1 VRLTPRLRV
10 LLAFVCALVLVDTI
24 FFTALTPLLPHYA
37 SADGLSKAGAGL
49 LVAAY
54 PLGTLVGSLPGG
66 VLTARLGDRPVVLL
80 GLVLMSAA
88 TLIFGWS
95 SAPVVL
101 DTARFVQG
109 VAGACTWAAA
119 LAWLARAA
127 PAERRGELLGVAFGA
142 AVVGALLGPVV
153 GTIAARAGTGPAFS
167 GAAVLAAGL
176 MAVAFIVPRP
186 DRAEP
191 QRLREAWPAIRDRQV
206 GAGMWLT
213 MLAGLGFGVLDVLAP
228 LRLSRLGAG
237 AIVIGA
243 TFLAEAAIEAVL
255 SPLAGR
261 LSDRRDPLV
270 PVRLSLAVGVAVSL
284 LAPELRSAAWLVTL
298 LILGMPAFG
307 TLFTPAMALLS
318 AGAQRLQVNQGLAF
332 GMTNLAWAAG
342 QAVAAAGSGA
352 LAQATSDIVPYSL
365 LAAACLASSIFLWR
379 ARRSG
384 DADMS

>member
-1 VRLTPRLRV
+1 MRLTPRLRV
-10 LLAFVCALVLVDTI
+10 LLAFVCALVLVDTV

-54 PLGTLVGSLPGG
+54 PLGTLIGSLPGG

-109 VAGACTWAAA
+109 LAGACTWAAA

-167 GAAVLAAGL
+167 AAAVLSAGL

-206 GAGMWLT
+206 GTGMWLT

-228 LRLSRLGAG
+228 LRLSRLGVG

-255 SPLAGR
+255 SPLVGR

-270 PVRLSLAVGVAVSL
+270 PVHLSLAVGVAVSL
-284 LAPELRSAAWLVTL
+284 LAPVLRPAAWLVAL

-318 AGAQRLQVNQGLAF
+318 DGAQRLRVNQGLAF

-365 LAAACLASSIFLWR
+365 LAAACLASLIFLWR
-379 ARRSG
+379 ARRSQT
-384 DADMS
+384 ANMS

>member
-1 VRLTPRLRV
+1 MRLTPRLLV

-54 PLGTLVGSLPGG
+54 PVGTLVGSLPGG

-109 VAGACTWAAA
+109 LAGACTWAAA

-167 GAAVLAAGL
+167 GAAVLGAGL

-191 QRLREAWPAIRDRQV
+191 QRLREAWPAIRDHQV
-206 GAGMWLT
+206 GTGMWLT

-228 LRLSRLGAG
+228 LRLGRLGAG

-284 LAPELRSAAWLVTL
+284 LAPVVRPAAWLVAL

-365 LAAACLASSIFLWR
+365 LAAACLASLIFLCR
-379 ARRSG
+379 ARRSRA
-384 DADMS
+384 ADMS

>member
-1 VRLTPRLRV
+1 MRLTPRLRV
-10 LLAFVCALVLVDTI
+10 LLAFVCALVLVDTV

-109 VAGACTWAAA
+109 MAGACTWAAA

-167 GAAVLAAGL
+167 GAAVLGAVL

-206 GAGMWLT
+206 GTGMWLT

-284 LAPELRSAAWLVTL
+284 LAPELRSAVWLVAL

-318 AGAQRLQVNQGLAF
+318 DGAQRLQVNQGLAF

-365 LAAACLASSIFLWR
+365 LAAACLASLIFLWR
-379 ARRSG
+379 GGRSRA
-384 DADMS
+384 ADMS

>member
-10 LLAFVCALVLVDTI
+10 LLAFVCALVLVDTV

-88 TLIFGWS
+88 TLVFAWS

-109 VAGACTWAAA
+109 MAGACTWAAA

-167 GAAVLAAGL
+167 GAAVLGAGL

-206 GAGMWLT
+206 GTGMWLT

-284 LAPELRSAAWLVTL
+284 LAPVLRPAAWLVAL

-365 LAAACLASSIFLWR
+365 LAAACLASLIFLWR
-379 ARRSG
+379 ARRSW
-384 DADMS
+384 AANMS

>member
-109 VAGACTWAAA
+109 LAGACTWAAA

-167 GAAVLAAGL
+167 GAAVLGAGL
-176 MAVAFIVPRP
+176 MAAAFIVPRP

-206 GAGMWLT
+206 GTGMWLT

-284 LAPELRSAAWLVTL
+284 LAPVVRPAGWLVAL

-365 LAAACLASSIFLWR
+365 LAAACLASLIFLCR
-379 ARRSG
+379 ARRSRA
-384 DADMS
+384 ADMS

>member
-1 VRLTPRLRV
+1 MRLTPRLRV
-10 LLAFVCALVLVDTI
+10 LLAFVCALVLVDTV

-109 VAGACTWAAA
+109 MASACTWAAA

-167 GAAVLAAGL
+167 GAAVLGAVL

-206 GAGMWLT
+206 GTGMWLT

-255 SPLAGR
+255 SPLAR

-284 LAPELRSAAWLVTL
+284 LAPELRSAAWLVAL

-318 AGAQRLQVNQGLAF
+318 DGAQRLQVNQGLAF

-365 LAAACLASSIFLWR
+365 LAAACLASLIFLWR
-379 ARRSG
+379 GGRSRA
-384 DADMS
+384 ADMS

>member
-1 VRLTPRLRV
+1 MRLTPRLRV

-88 TLIFGWS
+88 TLVFGWS

-109 VAGACTWAAA
+109 LAGACTWAAA

-167 GAAVLAAGL
+167 GAAVLGAGL
-176 MAVAFIVPRP
+176 MAVALIVPRP

-206 GAGMWLT
+206 GTGMWLT

-228 LRLSRLGAG
+228 LRLSLLGAG

-284 LAPELRSAAWLVTL
+284 LAPVVRPAAWLVAL

-365 LAAACLASSIFLWR
+365 LAAACLASLVFLCR
-379 ARRSG
+379 APRSR
-384 DADMS
+384 ASDMS